1 MNAFT
6 ILLTGYSG
14 SGKTTIAQALK
25 REFIRRNIPVELL
38 DGDIVRK
45 DLTADLGFSKKDRL
59 SNAQRIGFL
68 ASLLS
73 KHGVNVIIAMIA
85 PYTDCRE
92 IIRRRVS
99 NYREIYVKC
108 PVTVCEKRDVKGLYK
123 KARHGEISHFTGI
136 TDPFEEPVCPDVTC
150 ETDQESL
157 YTSVARI
164 WRNLDLLSDISEDYP
179 VSAMYRD
186 I

>member
-59 SNAQRIGFL
+59 SNARRIGFL

-85 PYTDCRE
+85 PYSDCRE
-92 IIRRRVS
+92 IIRHRVS

-123 KARHGEISHFTGI
+123 KARCGEILHFTGI
-136 TDPFEEPVCPDVTC
+136 NDPFEEPVCPDVTC
-150 ETDQESL
+150 ETDQESI

-164 WRNLDLLSDISEDYP
+164 WGNLDILSDIREASP
-179 VSAMYRD
+179 FSAMYREP
-186 I
+186 